1 MKYARVAK
9 MSQNGGDRDRS
20 RDWTLLQMPKCPIY
34 IFLSKLGHFG
44 ICDLTWPN
52 SCRIA
57 KMPQKM
63 RYFGICTSFGHVKVA
78 DAKMSQFCRENI
90 NGTFWNPW
98 KCSITWPIS
107 VTAILGHFGNHGVR
121 HCGPQ
126 FVGAEFISSH
136 ALIGYSRKAYLGTLA
151 IWPPINFYQSLY
163 TRKYPN
169 IFSCFLISKYQFC
182 PKWFFSRDHH

>member
-34 IFLSKLGHFG
+34 IFPSKLGHFV

-57 KMPQKM
+57 KMSQKM

-90 NGTFWNPW
+90 NGTFWHPW
-98 KCSITWPIS
+98 KCSITWPFS
-107 VTAILGHFGNHGVR
+107 VTAILGHFGNHDVLK
-121 HCGPQ
+121 C
-126 FVGAEFISSH
+126 
-136 ALIGYSRKAYLGTLA
+136 YLDK
-151 IWPPINFYQSLY
+151 
-163 TRKYPN
+163 TRNRYN
-169 IFSCFLISKYQFC
+169 
-182 PKWFFSRDHH
+182 WFFIWSYVNHEYRQSQKIEENKIFHCKWARRISIGIWGKLSRE